1 MVSLGLGAGGMPLAA
16 GMAPASHW
24 PQPERPDQEGRC
36 VAMRTKPLLGRKAW
50 FGPRQLGWGLSP
62 VSAEGW
68 AVTAA
73 AAAAAV
79 GLAVADRSDRW
90 TALIARKSV
99 IVVIPLVVVVFLK
112 GTSPGGR
119 RAWEEFQASRERG
132 GQ

>member
-1 MVSLGLGAGGMPLAA
+1 
-16 GMAPASHW
+16 
-24 PQPERPDQEGRC
+24 
-36 VAMRTKPLLGRKAW
+36 MRTKPLLGQKVW

-73 AAAAAV
+73 AAAAAI
-79 GLAVADRSDRW
+79 GLAVADRRDRW
-90 TALIARKSV
+90 TALIAQKSA
-99 IVVIPLVVVVFLK
+99 IVVIPLVAIVFLK

-119 RAWEEFQASRERG
+119 REWEEFQASKERG

>member
-1 MVSLGLGAGGMPLAA
+1 
-16 GMAPASHW
+16 
-24 PQPERPDQEGRC
+24 
-36 VAMRTKPLLGRKAW
+36 MRTKPLLGRKAW

-79 GLAVADRSDRW
+79 GLAAADRRDRW
-90 TALIARKSV
+90 TALIAQKSV
-99 IVVIPLVVVVFLK
+99 LVVVPLVVVVFLK

-119 RAWEEFQASRERG
+119 RAWEEFQASKERG
-132 GQ
+132 SQ

>member
-1 MVSLGLGAGGMPLAA
+1 
-16 GMAPASHW
+16 
-24 PQPERPDQEGRC
+24 
-36 VAMRTKPLLGRKAW
+36 MRTKPLLGRKAW

-73 AAAAAV
+73 AAAVTV
-79 GLAVADRSDRW
+79 GLAVADGGDRW
-90 TALIARKSV
+90 SALIARKSA
-99 IVVIPLVVVVFLK
+99 IVMIPLVVIVFLK

-119 RAWEEFQASRERG
+119 RAWEEFRASQERG